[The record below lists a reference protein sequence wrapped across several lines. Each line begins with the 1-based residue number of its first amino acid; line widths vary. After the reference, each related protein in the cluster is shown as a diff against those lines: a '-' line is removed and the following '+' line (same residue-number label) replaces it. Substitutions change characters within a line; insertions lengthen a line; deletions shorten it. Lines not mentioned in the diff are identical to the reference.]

1 MLSNIE
7 EKGNLLFG
15 MENSNT
21 FLKSSRVLANT
32 IATMPD
38 IEIIS
43 AYKSFLRNL
52 EVYGF
57 QGTEENLITSINNI
71 KTIFVDQMFCSGVEV
86 IIHIICYAAV
96 KTSAENMVES

>member
-1 MLSNIE
+1 MLSNVE

-21 FLKSSRVLANT
+21 FLKSARALANT

-57 QGTEENLITSINNI
+57 QGTEENLITSINVI
-71 KTIFVDQMFCSGVEV
+71 KTRLDIVPLLVFCRKGTEGRISLAFPFGKLSE
-86 IIHIICYAAV
+86 
-96 KTSAENMVES
+96 